1 MSIHQ
6 YSQEARRRIAAAV
19 RWVEA
24 RPRDIDTTYSP
35 PARSIKHKLVRAQA
49 DIEHGKVGQVKHLS
63 GVAFGQSVSLLSDD
77 VAFNVYNPGPKLW
90 SGSDC
95 IVAPIGLPGQDQT
108 NTAGWYVVQAW
119 SATRIRGKT
128 TAIINPG
135 QTGTIN
141 TITPIDGTVSFTS
154 TSVYLPTEIKAV
166 TANLLVWAELVYRP
180 ISSTSRW
187 EIYNGDCPGD

>member
-1 MSIHQ
+1 MSLHQ
-6 YSQEARRRIAAAV
+6 YNKRARARISRAV
-19 RWVEA
+19 RWTETQVRER
-24 RPRDIDTTYSP
+24 RPNPRRGAQPIF
-35 PARSIKHKLVRAQA
+35 HQLVRLQA
-49 DIEHGKVGQVKHLS
+49 DIEHGKVGDVKRLA
-63 GVAFGQSVSLLSDD
+63 GPAIDQSLSLLSTE
-77 VAFNVYNPGPKLW
+77 ASFKVYNPGPKVW

-95 IVAPIGLPGQDQT
+95 LIAPFALPDEDITNQT
-108 NTAGWYVVQAW
+108 NWYIVQTW

-141 TITPIDGTVSFTS
+141 TITAIDGTVSFTS

-187 EIYNGDCPGD
+187 EIYSGDCPGD